1 MPNPNRPS
9 SVNGSRVITL
19 AAFPDGT
26 EFPIDV
32 PPWGLIEVLQISEPI
47 DIPEYGSGVQVVFVY
62 ETEARIEQHQA
73 LVPLDWFSSQ
83 FPMRTLVTIP
93 DSLVDIDSTVPLKE
107 NPLPTTETGEEG
119 QELSP

>member
-1 MPNPNRPS
+1 MPDPFRPN

-62 ETEARIEQHQA
+62 ETEARIEQHEA
-73 LVPLDWFSSQ
+73 IVPFDWFLSQ
-83 FPMRTLVTIP
+83 LPMRTLVTIP
-93 DSLVDIDSTVPLKE
+93 DSLIDIDSTVPLME
-107 NPLPTTETGEEG
+107 NPLPPTETGEEG

>member
-1 MPNPNRPS
+1 MPDPFRPN

-62 ETEARIEQHQA
+62 ETEARIEQHEA
-73 LVPLDWFSSQ
+73 IVPFDWFLSQ
-83 FPMRTLVTIP
+83 LPMRTLVTIP
-93 DSLVDIDSTVPLKE
+93 DSLIDIDSTVPLME
-107 NPLPTTETGEEG
+107 NPLPPTETGEEC

>member
-1 MPNPNRPS
+1 MPHPSRPS

-32 PPWGLIEVLQISEPI
+32 PPWGLIEVSQISEPI
-47 DIPEYGSGVQVVFVY
+47 DIPEYGSGVHVVFVY

-73 LVPLDWFSSQ
+73 LVPFDWFSSQ

-93 DSLVDIDSTVPLKE
+93 DSLVGIDSTVPLKE
-107 NPLPTTETGEEG
+107 NPLPGTEAVDEAKG
-119 QELSP
+119 

>member
-1 MPNPNRPS
+1 MSSPNRPS

-32 PPWGLIEVLQISEPI
+32 PPWGLIVVLQISEPI

-93 DSLVDIDSTVPLKE
+93 DSLVDIDSTVPLRE
-107 NPLPTTETGEEG
+107 NPIPASDNSSEEPP
-119 QELSP
+119 S